1 MPEGKP
7 GEFKT
12 SLMGFKKADVLA
24 YVDELAAR
32 SLAEQQEHEQKAAQL
47 QKELD
52 GLRADND
59 LLMEKTR
66 EVCDKLTGEEKRAV
80 DAETRAKALA
90 EQLLHLE
97 ETANTYKNR
106 LFTKEQEAVVLKSDN
121 QRLTELLA
129 TRQQE
134 IEAARAQAQQAE
146 QARAQERQQA
156 ARRQEELE
164 RERAEQAG
172 RLEEERAR
180 YARQLESEQQAAQRE
195 VELGKAHL
203 AEQARREKQEL
214 QQGAQQIADSVL
226 LLRSQLDEV
235 DRKIAQAAQQLQ
247 NATRGIYA
255 ALGETEGSLEQ
266 LGAQVEQFPRC
277 EAPKKETPA
286 QEPERR
292 RAASGAH
299 RPARRRTLS
308 DGLLELLDRV
318 LKEKSENSR

>member
-24 YVDELAAR
+24 YVDELAAK

-134 IEAARAQAQQAE
+134 IEAARTQAQQAE

-164 RERAEQAG
+164 REQAN

-180 YARQLESEQQAAQRE
+180 CARQLESEQQAAQRE

-277 EAPKKETPA
+277 EAPKKEPRP

-318 LKEKSENSR
+318 LKEKSEDSR

>member
-24 YVDELAAR
+24 YVDELAAK

-134 IEAARAQAQQAE
+134 IEAARTQAQQAE

-164 RERAEQAG
+164 REQAN

-180 YARQLESEQQAAQRE
+180 CARQLESEQQAAQRE
-195 VELGKAHL
+195 VELGKATWL
-203 AEQARREKQEL
+203 SRRAGKSRNCSRARSRSRTRCCCCAASWTRGTGRSPRPPSSCKTPPGEFMPRWEKPREAWSSWARRWNSSP
-214 QQGAQQIADSVL
+214 GAK
-226 LLRSQLDEV
+226 R
-235 DRKIAQAAQQLQ
+235 
-247 NATRGIYA
+247 
-255 ALGETEGSLEQ
+255 
-266 LGAQVEQFPRC
+266 
-277 EAPKKETPA
+277 PKKKP
-286 QEPERR
+286 RR
-292 RAASGAH
+292 RSRSGGVPLRAH
-299 RPARRRTLS
+299 TARPAAAR
-308 DGLLELLDRV
+308 
-318 LKEKSENSR
+318 

>member
-24 YVDELAAR
+24 YVDELAAQA
-32 SLAEQQEHEQKAAQL
+32 LAEQQEHEQKAAQL

-52 GLRADND
+52 GLKADNE

-90 EQLLHLE
+90 EQLLQLE
-97 ETANTYKNR
+97 QTANTYKNR

-146 QARAQERQQA
+146 QEKAQEQQQA
-156 ARRQEELE
+156 ARHREALE
-164 RERAEQAG
+164 RERAEQAQ
-172 RLEEERAR
+172 RLEQERAEH
-180 YARQLESEQQAAQRE
+180 ARQLEREQQAAQRE
-195 VELGKAHL
+195 LELGKAHL
-203 AEQARREKQEL
+203 ADQARREKQEL

-226 LLRSQLDEV
+226 LLRRQLDEV
-235 DRKIAQAAQQLQ
+235 DQKIAQAAQQLQ
-247 NATRGIYA
+247 NATQGIYA

-266 LGAQVEQFPRC
+266 LGAQVEQFPQD
-277 EAPKKETPA
+277 APPKKEAPPQQAGGRHT
-286 QEPERR
+286 
-292 RAASGAH
+292 ASGAH

-308 DGLLELLDRV
+308 DGLLDLLDRV
-318 LKEKSENSR
+318 LKDGTER

>member
-66 EVCDKLTGEEKRAV
+66 EVCDKLTGEEKRAI

-90 EQLLHLE
+90 EQLLQLE

-299 RPARRRTLS
+299 RQARRRTLS

-318 LKEKSENSR
+318 LKEKSEDSR